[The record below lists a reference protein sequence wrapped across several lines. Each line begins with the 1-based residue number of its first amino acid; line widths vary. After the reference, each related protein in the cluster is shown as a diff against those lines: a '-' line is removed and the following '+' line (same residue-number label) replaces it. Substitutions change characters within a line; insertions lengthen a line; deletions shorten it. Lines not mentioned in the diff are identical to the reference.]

1 MADFLAAEQLKDLI
15 ALFKCKKEDQICDGD
30 EKSLSSPYIIEPFS
44 SIMKEEI
51 IQYHIIIYIFYIRTI
66 VIK

>member
-15 ALFKCKKEDQICDGD
+15 ALFKLKKEDQISDDD
-30 EKSLSSPYIIEPFS
+30 EKSSSSPYIIEPFS

-51 IQYHIIIYIFYIRTI
+51 IKYHIIIYIFFIRTI
-66 VIK
+66 AIK